1 MRRKKRFTIRLVAL
15 GFAVAAIGAPTAQ
28 AIPEGMDGSDLR
40 ALHSAGTQPVVTPV
54 VSPDDRAIHGTNP
67 QHVISPDD
75 RPLPRAISVEQ
86 TQPVASADDSGFQ
99 LSNGAFGGIFL
110 ALLAAMMV
118 GFSAYHIRRE
128 HKPASA

>member
-40 ALHSAGTQPVVTPV
+40 ALHSAGTPLV

-67 QHVISPDD
+67 QFVISPDD
-75 RPLPRAISVEQ
+75 RPSLRTSPVEQ

-99 LSNGAFGGIFL
+99 LSNGAIGGIVL
-110 ALLAAMMV
+110 GLLAAMMV
-118 GFSAYHIRRE
+118 GYSAYHIRRE
-128 HKPASA
+128 HHHPASA

>member
-40 ALHSAGTQPVVTPV
+40 ALHSAGTQLV
-54 VSPDDRAIHGTNP
+54 VSPDDRPIHGTNP
-67 QHVISPDD
+67 QYVISPED
-75 RPLPRAISVEQ
+75 RPSPGTISVQQ
-86 TQPVASADDSGFQ
+86 TQPVASSDENGFQ
-99 LSNGAFGGIFL
+99 LSNGAIGGIVL

-118 GFSAYHIRRE
+118 GYSAYHIRRE